1 MSVISIIE
9 SALEVVSGGAAE
21 KELELA
27 YVLGNSL
34 PATHLFCTDPVRVQQ
49 VLTNLLANAIKFT
62 PKGYVLLTV
71 SAEGCVAML
80 TLMHKVT
87 LKIIHNYSPAA
98 CAVRATRTRTS
109 SLW

>member
-71 SAEGCVAML
+71 SAEGCVDML
-80 TLMHKVT
+80 TL
-87 LKIIHNYSPAA
+87 
-98 CAVRATRTRTS
+98 
-109 SLW
+109 